1 MNPTAGC
8 GGREGTAVTYGGLLT
23 VMLLGMAVLGMAG
36 LWAGTHALLHDRV
49 PGRRFNRI
57 VRNRRLW
64 GAGLLVV
71 LSSVLFLS
79 WAPAVI
85 GLVIMIAGHVIR
97 PTG

>member
-1 MNPTAGC
+1 M
-8 GGREGTAVTYGGLLT
+8 TYGGLLT

>member
-1 MNPTAGC
+1 MVQQDRAQPQ
-8 GGREGTAVTYGGLLT
+8 T
-23 VMLLGMAVLGMAG
+23 V
-36 LWAGTHALLHDRV
+36 
-49 PGRRFNRI
+49 
-57 VRNRRLW
+57 

>member
-1 MNPTAGC
+1 
-8 GGREGTAVTYGGLLT
+8 
-23 VMLLGMAVLGMAG
+23 MLLGMAVLGMAG